1 MMFLRPKIDPKST
14 LMFKKSLVLLL
25 LFSLPVLGQEIVFK
39 ISDQQLTALDRE
51 KGLLLQFSGDSLT
64 TIDLEV
70 FKINSKTALKLPP
83 EFTFIEYRPIWQN
96 NTLLLSE
103 KDGGKVYAFEND
115 SLVRIDRSDIV
126 HWQSFSSLFNRND
139 SIYKYGGYGY
149 WTTSNALTYLNPIS
163 KGWEVISFKS
173 KEVPQ
178 SAYNQIH
185 HLSKSDLF
193 IFGGYHVNDHDR
205 LNYVPVND
213 VWSYHF
219 KSKNWRYLGECDI
232 NDIASYKKIKG
243 DFKETFEVFNPQKGL
258 IKIDPHNNTVSYYT
272 ENPIY
277 YNVAINQKLP
287 LYKHKG
293 FYYYYN
299 SNDQDLVLTK
309 IAESKFVPIE
319 TNSGT
324 LFVNKTNKYLLLTTS
339 VLLIFS
345 FGFIWWLLKKRKNK
359 KKTLLV
365 FEHKIS
371 LNKKETFLE
380 PAEYLIL
387 KTLIVRTALE
397 SAQLLA
403 LIYNESLTKSHN
415 EKIKNNLI
423 ESLNLKLSYVL
434 EGEQT
439 PIVSEKSLEDK
450 RIRVYSL
457 KVSQFMV
464 RLEK

>member
-1 MMFLRPKIDPKST
+1 MLFLRPKTDPKST
-14 LMFKKSLVLLL
+14 LMFKKSLVLFL

-39 ISDQQLTALDRE
+39 VSDQQLTALDRE

-178 SAYNQIH
+178 STYNQIN
-185 HLSKSDLF
+185 HLNKSDLF

-205 LNYVPVND
+205 LNYVPVNA

-219 KSKNWRYLGECDI
+219 KSKIWKYLGESDI
-232 NDIASYKKIKG
+232 KEIAAYKKIKG
-243 DFKETFEVFNPQKGL
+243 DFIETFEVFNTQKGL
-258 IKIDPHNNTVSYYT
+258 IKIDPYNNRVTYYK

-277 YNVAINQKLP
+277 FNVAINQKLP

-299 SNDQDLVLTK
+299 SSDQDLVLTK

-457 KVSQFMV
+457 KVSQFIV

>member
-1 MMFLRPKIDPKST
+1 MLFLRPKIDPKST

-39 ISDQQLTALDRE
+39 VSDQQLTALDRE

-243 DFKETFEVFNPQKGL
+243 DFKETFEVFNTQKGL
-258 IKIDPHNNTVSYYT
+258 IKIDPHNNSVSYYT

>member
-1 MMFLRPKIDPKST
+1 
-14 LMFKKSLVLLL
+14 MFKKSFIL
-25 LFSLPVLGQEIVFK
+25 LFLISLPVLGQEIVFK
-39 ISDQQLTALDRE
+39 VSDQQLTALDRE
-51 KGLLLQFSGDSLT
+51 RGLLLQFSGDSLT
-64 TIDLEV
+64 TIDLEA
-70 FKINSKTALKLPP
+70 FKIKSKTALKLPP

-96 NTLLLSE
+96 KVLLLTE
-103 KDGGKVYAFEND
+103 KDGGKVYAVEND
-115 SLVRIDRSDIV
+115 SLVRIDRSDIRN
-126 HWQSFSSLFNRND
+126 WQSFSSLFNRND

-149 WTTSNALTYLNPIS
+149 WTSSNALTYLDPIS

-173 KEVPQ
+173 EKVPQ
-178 SAYNQIH
+178 SAYSQIH
-185 HLSKSDLF
+185 HLSNQELF
-193 IFGGYHVNDHDR
+193 VFGGYHITDQDR
-205 LNYVPVND
+205 LNYIPLNA

-219 KSKNWRYLGECDI
+219 KSRSWQYLGESDI
-232 NDIASYKKIKG
+232 KNIAAYRRVIG
-243 DFKETFEVFNPQKGL
+243 DFKRTFEIFNPQRGL
-258 IKIDPHNNTVSYYT
+258 IKIDPNNNAVRYYT

-277 YNVAINQKLP
+277 YNVAINQNLP

-299 SNDQDLVLTK
+299 SNDQDLALTK
-309 IAESKFVPIE
+309 VPESKFIPKE
-319 TNSGT
+319 TASGA
-324 LFVNKTNKYLLLTTS
+324 LFVNHRNKYYLIAITS
-339 VLLIFS
+339 FILFS
-345 FGFIWWLLKKRKNK
+345 FGFVWWLLKKRKKK

-371 LNKKETFLE
+371 LNKKESFLE

-434 EGEQT
+434 GGEET

-457 KVSQFMV
+457 KVSQFVV

>member
-1 MMFLRPKIDPKST
+1 
-14 LMFKKSLVLLL
+14 MFKKNLVLLL

-51 KGLLLQFSGDSLT
+51 RGLLHQFSEDSLT
-64 TIDLEV
+64 TIDLEA
-70 FKINSKTALKLPP
+70 FKIKSKTALKLPP

-96 NTLLLSE
+96 KVLLLTE
-103 KDGGKVYAFEND
+103 KDGGKVYAVEND
-115 SLVRIDRSDIV
+115 SLVRIDRSDIR

-149 WTTSNALTYLNPIS
+149 WTSSNALTYLDPIS
-163 KGWEVISFKS
+163 KGWEIISFKS

-178 SAYNQIH
+178 SAYSQIH
-185 HLSKSDLF
+185 HLSNQELF
-193 IFGGYHVNDHDR
+193 VFGGYHITDRDR
-205 LNYVPVND
+205 LNYIPINA
-213 VWSYHF
+213 VWSYRF
-219 KSKNWRYLGECDI
+219 KSRSWQYLGESDI
-232 NDIASYKKIKG
+232 KNIASYRRVRG
-243 DFKETFEVFNPQKGL
+243 DFKKTFEIFDTQKGL
-258 IKIDPHNNTVSYYT
+258 IKIDPHNNTVRYYT

-277 YNVAINQKLP
+277 YNVAINQNLP

-299 SNDQDLVLTK
+299 SNDQDLILTK
-309 IAESKFVPIE
+309 VAESIFIPKE
-319 TNSGT
+319 TASGA
-324 LFVNKTNKYLLLTTS
+324 LYVNHRNKYY
-339 VLLIFS
+339 LIAITGFILFS
-345 FGFIWWLLKKRKNK
+345 FGFIWWLLKKRKKK

>member
-1 MMFLRPKIDPKST
+1 
-14 LMFKKSLVLLL
+14 MFKKLLL
-25 LFSLPVLGQEIVFK
+25 LIALSSNVLFGQEIIFK
-39 ISDQQLTALDRE
+39 VSDQELTTLDRG

-126 HWQSFSSLFNRND
+126 HWQSSSSLFNRND

-173 KEVPQ
+173 KEVPK

-243 DFKETFEVFNPQKGL
+243 DFKETFEVFNTQKGL

-299 SNDQDLVLTK
+299 SSDQDLVLTK
-309 IAESKFVPIE
+309 IAESIFIPKE
-319 TNSGT
+319 TTSGA
-324 LFVNKTNKYLLLTTS
+324 LYVNHRNKYY
-339 VLLIFS
+339 LIAITGFILFS
-345 FGFIWWLLKKRKNK
+345 FGFIWWLLKKRKKK

-457 KVSQFMV
+457 KVSQFIV

>member
-1 MMFLRPKIDPKST
+1 MLFLKPKIDPKST
-14 LMFKKSLVLLL
+14 LMFKKNLVLLL

-51 KGLLLQFSGDSLT
+51 RGLLHQFSEDSLT
-64 TIDLEV
+64 TIDLEA
-70 FKINSKTALKLPP
+70 FKIKSKTALKLPP

-96 NTLLLSE
+96 KVLLLTE
-103 KDGGKVYAFEND
+103 KDGGKVYAVEND
-115 SLVRIDRSDIV
+115 SLVRIDRSDIR

-149 WTTSNALTYLNPIS
+149 WTSSNALTYLDPIS
-163 KGWEVISFKS
+163 KGWEIISFKS

-178 SAYNQIH
+178 SAYSQIH
-185 HLSKSDLF
+185 HLSNQELF
-193 IFGGYHVNDHDR
+193 VFGGYHITDRDR
-205 LNYVPVND
+205 LNYIPINA
-213 VWSYHF
+213 VWSYRF
-219 KSKNWRYLGECDI
+219 KSRSWQYLGESDI
-232 NDIASYKKIKG
+232 KNIASYRRVRG
-243 DFKETFEVFNPQKGL
+243 DFKKTFEIFDTQKGL
-258 IKIDPHNNTVSYYT
+258 IKIDPHNNTVRYYT

-277 YNVAINQKLP
+277 YNVAINQNLP

-299 SNDQDLVLTK
+299 SNDQDLILTK
-309 IAESKFVPIE
+309 VAESIFIPKE
-319 TNSGT
+319 TASGA
-324 LFVNKTNKYLLLTTS
+324 LYVNHRNKYY
-339 VLLIFS
+339 LIAITGFILFS
-345 FGFIWWLLKKRKNK
+345 FGFIWWLLKKRKKK

>member
-1 MMFLRPKIDPKST
+1 MLFLRPKIDPKST

-299 SNDQDLVLTK
+299 SSDQDLVLTK

>member
-1 MMFLRPKIDPKST
+1 
-14 LMFKKSLVLLL
+14 MFKKRLFLFL

-39 ISDQQLTALDRE
+39 ISDQQLTALDKE

-64 TIDLEV
+64 TIDLEA

-96 NTLLLSE
+96 KALLFTE

-126 HWQSFSSLFNRND
+126 HWQSFSSLFNKND

-185 HLSKSDLF
+185 HLGKSELF

-243 DFKETFEVFNPQKGL
+243 DFKKTFEVFNTQKGL
-258 IKIDPHNNTVSYYT
+258 IKIDPYNNRVTYYN

-277 YNVAINQKLP
+277 FSVSISQNLP
-287 LYKHKG
+287 VFKHNG
-293 FYYYYN
+293 FYYFY
-299 SNDQDLVLTK
+299 SINDQDLVFTK
-309 IAESKFVPIE
+309 VAESKFVPRE
-319 TNSGT
+319 TNSGA
-324 LFVNKTNKYLLLTTS
+324 LFVNKTNKYLLLALST
-339 VLLIFS
+339 LLIITLGLF
-345 FGFIWWLLKKRKNK
+345 WWLLKKRKKK

-380 PAEYLIL
+380 PEEYLIL
-387 KTLIVRTALE
+387 KTLISKKTLE
-397 SAQLLA
+397 SAQLISLV
-403 LIYNESLTKSHN
+403 YNENLTKSHN

-434 EGEQT
+434 GVEET

-457 KVSQFMV
+457 KVPQIIV